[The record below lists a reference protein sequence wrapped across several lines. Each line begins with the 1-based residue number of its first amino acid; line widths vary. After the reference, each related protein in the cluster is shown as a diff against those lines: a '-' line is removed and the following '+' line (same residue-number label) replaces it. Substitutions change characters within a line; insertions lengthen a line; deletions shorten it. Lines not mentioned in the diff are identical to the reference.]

1 MRIPFPVELPA
12 VLCGAAERSSKA
24 AAAARTEE
32 QHFKS
37 TLPLSR
43 CAGYGPGRAG
53 PRATAGTAVRQRRRS
68 ASISEEPSAGH
79 QRVYSC
85 AKAARGISRV
95 ERERESRKETLSAG
109 PACGHAKLSVSPD
122 TPGSHGKTRSTRGRG
137 HTANDD
143 EHEGAACR
151 HKNQLD

>member
-24 AAAARTEE
+24 AAAARRGE

-43 CAGYGPGRAG
+43 CAGYGPGRAACLCRDG
-53 PRATAGTAVRQRRRS
+53 STTTPEERIYFGGALRGPPARFTAAQKPRAAFP
-68 ASISEEPSAGH
+68 EW
-79 QRVYSC
+79 
-85 AKAARGISRV
+85 
-95 ERERESRKETLSAG
+95 RERESRKETLSAG
-109 PACGHAKLSVSPD
+109 PTCGHAKLSVSPD